1 MNQILAV
8 NILNQFDNDLSLLIN
23 DCTSALD
30 FDSKKEQ
37 QAKLEKLVKQRGEA
51 LDYIK
56 RELNG

>member
-8 NILNQFDNDLSLLIN
+8 NIINQFDNDLSLLIN
-23 DCTSALD
+23 ECTTSAD

-37 QAKLEKLVKQRGEA
+37 QAQLEKLIKQRGEA
-51 LDYIK
+51 LNYIK

>member
-8 NILNQFDNDLSLLIN
+8 NILSQFDNDLSLLIN
-23 DCTSALD
+23 ECTSSLD

>member
-1 MNQILAV
+1 MNQVLAV

-23 DCTSALD
+23 ECTSSLD

-51 LDYIK
+51 LAYIK
-56 RELNG
+56 KELAG